1 MSETT
6 EGVAA
11 PRAKGPWREAWS
23 VFRRNKAALL
33 GLVVLLVIVIG
44 AVAGPWLYPVD
55 PFDIIGAP
63 KTAPGTDADAPFGT
77 DYLGRDILAG
87 IVHGGRPTLMV
98 GFFAAMITTLIG
110 ITMGAF
116 GGFYGGRV
124 DAALGRIT
132 EFFQVLPALLFAMV
146 LVMLFAPSLV
156 TVTIAI
162 GVVAWTSMARLT
174 RAEFLRIKQLEFV
187 DAVRC
192 LGMREWEILATEVVP
207 NAVAPVLAA
216 GTLVVAQ
223 AILLEAS
230 LSFLGLSSADIISW
244 GRMLNAGQRFLF
256 NAWWMSVFPGLAIC
270 LTVLAV
276 NLLGDAVGSALN
288 PRTITR

>member
-1 MSETT
+1 MRRFWQRFLAYRAGLASGGYVALLALVAVATLAWPGLDPHQISDT
-6 EGVAA
+6 AMAA
-11 PRAKGPWREAWS
+11 PS
-23 VFRRNKAALL
+23 LDHL
-33 GLVVLLVIVIG
+33 
-44 AVAGPWLYPVD
+44 
-55 PFDIIGAP
+55 
-63 KTAPGTDADAPFGT
+63 FGT
-77 DYLGRDILAG
+77 DELGRDMLLGVLYGSQVSLAVGVSAAVGATMLGVMLGAAAGFWGGWLDLAVMRISEMFQVVPSFILAAV
-87 IVHGGRPTLMV
+87 IVSLSGTGLTQVVAVIVLLAWPQI
-98 GFFAAMITTLIG
+98 A
-110 ITMGAF
+110 
-116 GGFYGGRV
+116 
-124 DAALGRIT
+124 RIT
-132 EFFQVLPALLFAMV
+132 RGE
-146 LVMLFAPSLV
+146 VM
-156 TVTIAI
+156 
-162 GVVAWTSMARLT
+162 
-174 RAEFLRIKQLEFV
+174 RIKQLEFV

-256 NAWWMSVFPGLAIC
+256 NAWWMSVFPGVAIF
-270 LTVLAV
+270 LTVLAF

>member
-1 MSETT
+1 MSRFWKRFL
-6 EGVAA
+6 AY
-11 PRAKGPWREAWS
+11 RAGLAS
-23 VFRRNKAALL
+23 GGYVALL
-33 GLVVLLVIVIG
+33 ALIALATLFWPNLDPHQISDSTM
-44 AVAGPWLYPVD
+44 AGPSLEHL
-55 PFDIIGAP
+55 
-63 KTAPGTDADAPFGT
+63 FGT
-77 DYLGRDILAG
+77 DELGRDMLLSVLCGSQVSLA
-87 IVHGGRPTLMV
+87 V
-98 GFFAAMITTLIG
+98 G
-110 ITMGAF
+110 
-116 GGFYGGRV
+116 V
-124 DAALGRIT
+124 SAALGATLLGVMLGAAAGFWGGWLDLAVMRISEMFQVVPSFILAAVIVSLSGTGLAQVVAVIVLLAWPQIARIT
-132 EFFQVLPALLFAMV
+132 RGE
-146 LVMLFAPSLV
+146 VM
-156 TVTIAI
+156 
-162 GVVAWTSMARLT
+162 
-174 RAEFLRIKQLEFV
+174 RIKQLEFV

-256 NAWWMSVFPGLAIC
+256 NAWWMSVFPGMAIFF
-270 LTVLAV
+270 TVLAF